1 MALGLEQAIAE
12 YLGAKGFGGLYD
24 DADISNRVIFV
35 QERAPAPV
43 SDPAEPGARTTAAL
57 AISVFVGPGE
67 PRASGLVEERDV
79 TIECRHLAYETAM
92 QKQTQLHALL
102 NENGGQSG
110 TINPNA
116 TGDFGGVSVI
126 WIRATT
132 MPELVGR
139 DSKEEGGRF
148 VTQQSFRAQTKPIT
162 LSQ

>member
-12 YLGAKGFGGLYD
+12 YLEAQGYGGLYD
-24 DADISNRVIFV
+24 DADISQRVIFV
-35 QERAPAPV
+35 QQRPPAPV
-43 SDPAEPGARTTAAL
+43 DDPAEPGAVTTAAL

-67 PRASGLVEERDV
+67 PMARGLVEERDI

-92 QKQTQLHALL
+92 QTQTQLHALL
-102 NENGGQSG
+102 HENGGQSG

-116 TGDFGGVSVI
+116 TGYFGAISVI
-126 WIRATT
+126 WIRATN

-162 LSQ
+162 LS